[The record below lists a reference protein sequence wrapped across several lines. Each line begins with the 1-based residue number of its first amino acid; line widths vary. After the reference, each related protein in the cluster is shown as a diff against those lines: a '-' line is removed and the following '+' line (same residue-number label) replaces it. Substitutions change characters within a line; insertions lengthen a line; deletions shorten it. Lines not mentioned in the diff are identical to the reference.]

1 MRRKVIITVAPVGSV
16 PTKKDNP
23 NTPITPR
30 EIVDDVVECCRLG
43 ASVAHIHARDDN
55 GLATTDQARY
65 GEIKGLI
72 EKECGIIIQL
82 STGARTGNLFERGA
96 CLDLKPEMASLS
108 TGSSNFSNGV
118 NFNPPEL
125 IEYLA
130 ARMYDNGVVPE
141 IEAFDISMVD
151 NARFLLKRRVLRP
164 PLNFNLV
171 FHVPGSMS
179 GSPKNLLHM
188 VEILPPESTFS
199 ISAIGR
205 MQTDLIAMG
214 VILGGNVRVGL
225 EDNLLYSYE
234 DGTPGSNAMFV
245 ERAVRIIR
253 ELGREVA
260 TPDEARKILQ
270 LCAKR

>member
-1 MRRKVIITVAPVGSV
+1 MKQKVIITVAPVGSV

-30 EIVDDVVECCRLG
+30 EIAGDVVECCRLG
-43 ASVAHIHARDDN
+43 ASVAHIHARDDS
-55 GLATTDQARY
+55 GRATTNPARY
-65 GEIKGLI
+65 REIKGLI

-82 STGARTGNLFERGA
+82 STGARTGSLFERGA
-96 CLDLKPEMASLS
+96 CIDVKPEMASLS
-108 TGSSNFSNGV
+108 TGSSNFSNGI
-118 NFNPPEL
+118 NANPPDL

-130 ARMYDNGVVPE
+130 AKMYENGVVPE

-151 NARFLLKRRVLRP
+151 NARFFQKKGVLKP

-171 FHVPGSMS
+171 FNVPGSMS
-179 GSPKNLLHM
+179 GTPKNLLHM
-188 VEILPPESTFS
+188 VEILPPKSTFS
-199 ISAIGR
+199 VTAIGR

-234 DGTPGSNAMFV
+234 DGVQGSNTMFV

-260 TPDEARKILQ
+260 QPDEARKILQ
-270 LCAKR
+270 LGPR